1 MVKKMTEEIIKKKSN
16 KENFKKIIKNELTR
30 IDELGISKRN
40 EIIIENFVFEEGYAP
55 KAVIKDK
62 KYSIFNSNDYLG
74 LRLHKKVLEAE
85 HLASNKF
92 GSGPGAVRFI
102 SGSMIIH
109 KELEN
114 SVAKFHEREDCIIFS
129 SAFATNFGVLHALI
143 KGQSKDSL
151 ISNDTL
157 VISDELNH
165 RSIIDGIRVAGL
177 NKENKAIFK
186 HRNFESFKEVLEL
199 NKGKFKRVL
208 IITDGI
214 FSMLGNYQD
223 LSKLNEV
230 ISNYENFFDE
240 GILLIVD
247 DAHGVGAFGKHG
259 RGVEEFC
266 NSKADILIGTF
277 GKGFGVDG
285 GYVVGDKIY
294 IDYLR
299 ESAATYIY
307 SNPIS
312 PGTAGAA
319 LKAVEIVASDEG
331 LLLIKK
337 LNDNIKYFKEKIK
350 QSKFEL
356 ASQSEHAIQPILIGD
371 PLKTRKIVDELYKK
385 SILVT
390 NISYPIVPKGKDEI
404 RVQLNS
410 LHTKKDIDEFFEALE
425 DL

>member
-1 MVKKMTEEIIKKKSN
+1 MKKWNEYGEKMSKD
-16 KENFKKIIKNELTR
+16 NFKIILNNELKR
-30 IDELGISKRN
+30 IDDLGISKRN
-40 EIIIENFVFEEGYAP
+40 EIIIEGFSFEQDYAP
-55 KAVIKDK
+55 KAIIEGK
-62 KYSIFNSNDYLG
+62 KFSIFNSNDYLG
-74 LRLHKKVLEAE
+74 LRLNKKVLEAE
-85 HLASNKF
+85 HNAALKF

-102 SGSMIIH
+102 SGSMKIH
-109 KELEN
+109 KELEEY
-114 SVAKFHEREDCIIFS
+114 VAKFHEREDCIIFS
-129 SAFATNFGVLHALI
+129 SAFATNFGALHALI

-151 ISNDTL
+151 VSNNTL

-186 HRNFESFKEVLEL
+186 HRNIEDLKNVLET

-223 LSKLNEV
+223 LKNLNEV
-230 ISNYENFFDE
+230 INHYDNKFEE
-240 GILLIVD
+240 GIILIVD
-247 DAHGVGAFGKHG
+247 DAHGVGAFGKKG

-285 GYVVGDKIY
+285 GYVVGDKIF

-319 LKAVEIVASDEG
+319 LKSLEIVNSTEG
-331 LLLIKK
+331 IKLIEK
-337 LNDNIKYFKEKIK
+337 LNENINYFKEKIK
-350 QSKFEL
+350 KSNFEL
-356 ASQSEHAIQPILIGD
+356 ASESVHAIQPILIGD
-371 PLKTRKIVDELYKK
+371 PIKTKKIVDELYKK
-385 SILVT
+385 GILVT

-404 RVQLNS
+404 RVQLNA
-410 LHTKKDIDEFFEALE
+410 LHTKNDIDEFFEALE
-425 DL
+425 NL